1 MVLEVTVS
9 MQSLIPSLPLAV
21 AESNIVVLGAILIG
35 ALAALIL
42 ALVLLKFFAT
52 WFRAK
57 LANAPVPWSS
67 LIGMFFRK
75 VPYGMITDSRISAVK
90 AGLPFTTDQLEAHFL
105 AGGDVLN
112 VVLACIAADKAGIDL
127 SFDRACAI
135 DLATKD
141 TGKTVLEAVRTSI
154 NPMVID
160 CPNPA
165 AGVTKIT
172 AVAKDGIG
180 VNVRG
185 RVTVRTNLDRFVG
198 GATEETIVARVGE
211 GIVTSV
217 GSATSY
223 KAVLENPDN
232 ISKLVLEKG
241 VDASTAFEILS
252 IDIADVDVA
261 DNVGA
266 RLQAEQAEADK
277 QVAQAKAEMRRAA
290 AVASEQEMAA
300 RTQEMRAKVVAAEAE
315 VPLAISEAFRSGNLG
330 IMDYVRYQNVEA
342 DTQMRES
349 IAEDDGSGNDSPIS

>member
-1 MVLEVTVS
+1 MHY
-9 MQSLIPSLPLAV
+9 LIQQLPLANTD
-21 AESNIVVLGAILIG
+21 SNVIVIGVL
-35 ALAALIL
+35 LAGGLVALIL
-42 ALVLLKFFAT
+42 AMVLLKFFAT
-52 WFRAK
+52 WFRAR
-57 LANAPVPWSS
+57 LANATVPWSS

-75 VPYGMITDSRISAVK
+75 VPYSMITDSRITAVK
-90 AGLPFTTDQLEAHFL
+90 AGLPFTSDQLEAHFL
-105 AGGDVLN
+105 AGGDVTALVN
-112 VVLACIAADKAGIDL
+112 ACIAADKAGIDL
-127 SFDRACAI
+127 TFDRACAI

-141 TGKTVLEAVRTSI
+141 TGKNVEQAVNRSI

-160 CPNPA
+160 CPNPS
-165 AGVTKIT
+165 AGVTKIS

-180 VNVRG
+180 VNVRA

-217 GSATSY
+217 GSAASY

-261 DNVGA
+261 DNIGA

-300 RTQEMRAKVVAAEAE
+300 RTQEMRANVVAAEAE

-349 IAEDDGSGNDSPIS
+349 IADDGTSSSDGPAS

>member
-1 MVLEVTVS
+1 MNS
-9 MQSLIPSLPLAV
+9 IPLPQLLANT
-21 AESNIVVLGAILIG
+21 SNYVVFG
-35 ALAALIL
+35 ALIL
-42 ALVLLKFFAT
+42 GSLATLILVLVLLKFFAV
-52 WFRAK
+52 WFRAR
-57 LANAPVPWSS
+57 LANAPVTWGS

-75 VPYGMITDSRISAVK
+75 VPYSMITDSRISAVK
-90 AGLPFTTDQLEAHFL
+90 AGLSFTTDQLEAHFL
-105 AGGDVLN
+105 AGGDVLD

-127 SFDRACAI
+127 SYDRACAI

-160 CPNPA
+160 CPNPSS
-165 AGVTKIT
+165 GVTKIT

-180 VNVRG
+180 VNVRA

-252 IDIADVDVA
+252 IDIADVDVG
-261 DNVGA
+261 DNIGA
-266 RLQAEQAEADK
+266 KLQTEQAEADK
-277 QVAQAKAEMRRAA
+277 QVAQAKAEVRRAA
-290 AVASEQEMAA
+290 AVANEQEMQA
-300 RTQEMRAKVVAAEAE
+300 RTQEQRAKVVEAEAE
-315 VPLAISEAFRSGNLG
+315 IPQAIAESFRKGNLG
-330 IMDYVRYQNVEA
+330 IMDYTKYKNLIS
-342 DTQMRES
+342 DTKMRES
-349 IAEDDGSGNDSPIS
+349 IAGEDGENVGEDPSV

>member
-1 MVLEVTVS
+1 MEY
-9 MQSLIPSLPLAV
+9 LPYLF
-21 AESNIVVLGAILIG
+21 LGIASIL
-35 ALAALIL
+35 ALIL
-42 ALVLLKFFAT
+42 FIVLLKFFTT

-57 LANAPVPWSS
+57 LADAPVAWSS

-75 VPYGMITDSRISAVK
+75 VPYGMITDSRITAVK
-90 AGLPFTTDQLEAHFL
+90 AGLDYSTDQLEAHFL
-105 AGGDVLN
+105 SGGAVPY
-112 VVLACIAADKAGIDL
+112 VVLACIAADKAGISL

-141 TGKTVLEAVRTSI
+141 TGKSVLEAVRTSI
-154 NPMVID
+154 NPKVID

-165 AGVTKIT
+165 AGVSKIT

-180 VNVRG
+180 VNVRA

-198 GATEETIVARVGE
+198 GATEETIIARVGE

-217 GSATSY
+217 GSAASY
-223 KAVLENPDN
+223 KAVLENPDD
-232 ISKLVLEKG
+232 ISKLVLAKG
-241 VDASTAFEILS
+241 VDSSTAFEILS

-266 RLQAEQAEADK
+266 RLQTEQAEADK

-300 RTQEMRAKVVAAEAE
+300 RTQEMRAKVVEAEAQ
-315 VPLAISEAFRSGNLG
+315 VPLAISEAFRAGNLG
-330 IMDYVRYQNVEA
+330 VMDYVKYQNVRA
-342 DTQMRES
+342 DTKMRDA
-349 IAEDDGSGNDSPIS
+349 IAEDDVTEE

>member
-1 MVLEVTVS
+1 MNS
-9 MQSLIPSLPLAV
+9 IPLPQLLANT
-21 AESNIVVLGAILIG
+21 SNFVILG
-35 ALAALIL
+35 ALIL
-42 ALVLLKFFAT
+42 GSLGALILVLVLLKFFAV
-52 WFRAK
+52 WFRAR
-57 LANAPVPWSS
+57 LANAPVTWGS

-75 VPYGMITDSRISAVK
+75 VPYSMITDSRISAVK
-90 AGLPFTTDQLEAHFL
+90 AGLSFTTDQLEAHFL
-105 AGGDVLN
+105 AGGDVLD

-127 SFDRACAI
+127 SYDRACAI

-160 CPNPA
+160 CPNPSS
-165 AGVTKIT
+165 GVTKIT

-180 VNVRG
+180 VNVRA

-266 RLQAEQAEADK
+266 RLQTEQAEADK

-300 RTQEMRAKVVAAEAE
+300 RTQEMRAKVVEAEAQ
-315 VPLAISEAFRSGNLG
+315 VPLAISEAFRSGHLG
-330 IMDYVRYQNVEA
+330 IMDYVRYQNVRA

-349 IAEDDGSGNDSPIS
+349 IADDDGPGGNDGKI